1 MNIAEKYLLLTLNT
15 QGEFSI
21 LDKSLKSI
29 GLLACALGTLH
40 RSGVIDL
47 GSDHQIRLTGS
58 PMVGLDPLRPLV
70 QFLQDNPMIKPEG
83 LVYDYIV
90 RLGNRF
96 DELYHSVGMSL
107 SNSQMVRPKLRDSVL
122 PKTLFIPERGKVDQ
136 LIWEMKWELG
146 RHDMSPEIHD
156 LWNILKETQQLLVL
170 STGDVNKLLQQLDQT
185 QAGQLARQMVVEYRT
200 NIR

>member
-1 MNIAEKYLLLTLNT
+1 
-15 QGEFSI
+15 
-21 LDKSLKSI
+21 
-29 GLLACALGTLH
+29 
-40 RSGVIDL
+40 
-47 GSDHQIRLTGS
+47 
-58 PMVGLDPLRPLV
+58 MVGLDPLRPLV

-122 PKTLFIPERGKVDQ
+122 PKTLFIPEREKVDQ

>member
-1 MNIAEKYLLLTLNT
+1 MNIAEKYLLLTLNS

-47 GSDHQIRLTGS
+47 GSDNQIRLTGS

-96 DELYHSVGMSL
+96 DELYHRVGMSL

-122 PKTLFIPERGKVDQ
+122 PKTLFIPEREKVDQ

-185 QAGQLARQMVVEYRT
+185 QAGQLACQMVVEYRT